1 MKNVIFPPFQ
11 LKPTICNKKLCLADT
26 ICSRHIS
33 VYKSQVHEL
42 ATDEAFSSNFKFGFN
57 SCDNI
62 IKPVSASLK
71 LLSGSRFSRPIY
83 PLWKSQRWEGREE
96 KNQNGFDNAELPLLV
111 KGFASVLYLYWLW
124 PTMQLSDRVLVW
136 HNEVLNFPAN
146 SDGKG

>member
-1 MKNVIFPPFQ
+1 MKNVTFPPFQ

-57 SCDNI
+57 SSDNI

-71 LLSGSRFSRPIY
+71 LLSGSRFNRPIY
-83 PLWKSQRWEGREE
+83 PLWKLKDGRGGL
-96 KNQNGFDNAELPLLV
+96 KRIKMGLTMLSCPCCKRLCKRTIFVLTLTSNAIE
-111 KGFASVLYLYWLW
+111 
-124 PTMQLSDRVLVW
+124 
-136 HNEVLNFPAN
+136 
-146 SDGKG
+146 

>member
-57 SCDNI
+57 SSDNI

-71 LLSGSRFSRPIY
+71 LLSGSRFNRPIY
-83 PLWKSQRWEGREE
+83 PLWKSQRWEGRAE
-96 KNQNGFDNAELPLLV
+96 KNQNGFDNAQLPPCRKRLC
-111 KGFASVLYLYWLW
+111 KRTTYICIDFD
-124 PTMQLSDRVLVW
+124 QQC
-136 HNEVLNFPAN
+136 N
-146 SDGKG
+146 